1 MKRRKIEKYM
11 KDAMKIDAPESVW
24 ERIKSDP
31 ILVYTDSNRQRKGS
45 GKTYRRAAVCVV
57 AAFVI
62 IAAVAAINK
71 GNVFQQPP
79 IIGENSTDSG
89 NSLFITDDDTTLSAA
104 PISGETQEGSYEQA
118 TTSSSGIDSGISMG
132 VCVSCYM
139 VLDHRLYSA
148 NCESGLMQADL
159 GAEYTEMQNEYKV
172 TVYSIKG
179 VPINES
185 FAIKANGMIIRYDF
199 IFDGE
204 FEIDGEKYGI
214 VDRQAYFYPEPQ
226 KGDYLGT
233 VGGMKVYE
241 FSGNDEA
248 VLIDLNPIVAIDGDT
263 DEFLYAAE
271 KIS

>member
-11 KDAMKIDAPESVW
+11 KEAMKIDAPESVW
-24 ERIKSDP
+24 ERIKSEP
-31 ILVYTDSNRQRKGS
+31 ILVYTNTNNQRRS
-45 GKTYRRAAVCVV
+45 YSKTHRRAAVCAV

-79 IIGENSTDSG
+79 IIGEKSTDSG

-104 PISGETQEGSYEQA
+104 PIPGETQGASTEDA
-118 TTSSSGIDSGISMG
+118 TSSSEIDSGVSMG
-132 VCVSCYM
+132 VCIPYYM
-139 VLDHRLYSA
+139 ILNHRLYSA

-159 GAEYTEMQNEYKV
+159 GAEYTEMQNEYKA
-172 TVYSIKG
+172 TFYSIKG

>member
-24 ERIKSDP
+24 ERIKSEP

-45 GKTYRRAAVCVV
+45 GKTYRRAAVCAV

-118 TTSSSGIDSGISMG
+118 TTSSGIDSGISMG

-159 GAEYTEMQNEYKV
+159 GAEYTEMQNEYRV

>member
-24 ERIKSDP
+24 ERIKDEP

-89 NSLFITDDDTTLSAA
+89 NSLFITDDDTTLSAT
-104 PISGETQEGSYEQA
+104 PISGETQGASTEDV
-118 TTSSSGIDSGISMG
+118 TSSSKIDSSVSMG
-132 VCVSCYM
+132 GCIPYYM
-139 VLDHRLYSA
+139 ILNHRLYSA